1 VGGRINRKEETYE
14 DSNEPVALVISGL
27 HANFLLEL
35 NAKEL
40 DTRVKR
46 ENIMAWLEGRGSFFL
61 LRWRV
66 MRWTACMSREIL
78 VVGASYLDRK
88 DYR

>member
-14 DSNEPVALVISGL
+14 DSNEPVALVINGL

-46 ENIMAWLEGRGSFFL
+46 ENIMAWLEGRGSFFAKMAGDEVDGL
-61 LRWRV
+61 HVERNP
-66 MRWTACMSREIL
+66 CS
-78 VVGASYLDRK
+78 GG
-88 DYR
+88 